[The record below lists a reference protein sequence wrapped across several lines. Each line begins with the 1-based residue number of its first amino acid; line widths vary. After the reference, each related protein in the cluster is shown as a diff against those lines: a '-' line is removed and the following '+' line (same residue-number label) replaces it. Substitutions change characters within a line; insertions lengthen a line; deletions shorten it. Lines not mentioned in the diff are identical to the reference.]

1 MEGNLFCGM
10 QNTLKH
16 GHFGTT
22 AAHFINLISFSNWAK
37 YWVKYV
43 QLMLVAKNIYPK
55 VNRQITTS
63 NEGCS
68 TDNFLSPI
76 FSLYL

>member
-1 MEGNLFCGM
+1 MERNLFCSI

-22 AAHFINLISFSNWAK
+22 AAHFINFISFSNWAK

-43 QLMLVAKNIYPK
+43 WLILVAKNIHPK
-55 VNRQITTS
+55 VNRQKTRS
-63 NEGCS
+63 NEICS
-68 TDNFLSPI
+68 TDNFVSPI